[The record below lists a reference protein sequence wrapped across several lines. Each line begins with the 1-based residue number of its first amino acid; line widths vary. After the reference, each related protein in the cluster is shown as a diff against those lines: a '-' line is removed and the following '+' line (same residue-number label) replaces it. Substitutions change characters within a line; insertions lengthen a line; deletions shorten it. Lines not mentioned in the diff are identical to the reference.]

1 MAISIRQPDDRLHPL
16 TYSVTFEVNETH
28 GHTFRE
34 ITYLTGGEAQDIVNG
49 IPYNIKKCSVVFLG
63 PMHYH
68 RYHVRQGTKYEHR
81 DIYVAENVFRTIC
94 GALGEHIYERFC
106 DPERPAILTLTED
119 GMLALDARLRQL
131 QLADPENISE
141 EEHAIQRAIVAEL
154 VGHYVESY
162 NLRQQPY
169 PQWLLNLLAEMNRTE
184 VVCGTFDN
192 LVKISNYSA
201 GHLSRAF
208 RKYMGITLAAYFSDL
223 KMKHA
228 LSLLVNTN
236 MPVSEI
242 SSEIGYSSLSHF
254 IHKFENRYKV
264 SPSAYR
270 AQFGKKSGR

>member
-141 EEHAIQRAIVAEL
+141 EEHAPSSRSSSATTWRA
-154 VGHYVESY
+154 
-162 NLRQQPY
+162 
-169 PQWLLNLLAEMNRTE
+169 T
-184 VVCGTFDN
+184 
-192 LVKISNYSA
+192 ISASSPTRNGCSTC
-201 GHLSRAF
+201 SR
-208 RKYMGITLAAYFSDL
+208 K
-223 KMKHA
+223 
-228 LSLLVNTN
+228 
-236 MPVSEI
+236 
-242 SSEIGYSSLSHF
+242 
-254 IHKFENRYKV
+254 
-264 SPSAYR
+264 
-270 AQFGKKSGR
+270 